1 VPERVGRM
9 IEVASLVIIGACI
22 LLYGWI
28 VLRNAAHFPLAAS
41 IVLIVLGIVQVVALR
56 RNRAA
61 AGAAYPLRA
70 TRDVAFIAATFFAL
84 LAVNGAPRWTIGS
97 CVATAEF
104 GLLFELLSRFGPAA
118 SAL

>member
-1 VPERVGRM
+1 MGRV
-9 IEVASLVIIGACI
+9 IEVVSLVVIGACI

-41 IVLIVLGIVQVVALR
+41 IALIVLAVVQVIALR

-61 AGAAYPLRA
+61 AGPAYSLRA
-70 TRDVAFIAATFFAL
+70 TRDVAFLAATFFAF

-97 CVATAEF
+97 CIATFEF

-118 SAL
+118 SAP